1 MREYKE
7 SEEKRERGMGK
18 GLRLG
23 RNLILLL
30 LTLVIILFFMF
41 FYVRSILGQFLAT
54 HPDPGISNQEAP
66 KEPEDDGRI
75 RITASGDIIYHDSLI
90 QGGKTQDGYD
100 FSSNY
105 ASVKPLISSA
115 DLAIGDFEGVVT
127 EQVKPAGYPNF
138 NAPGQVVSAIKDAG
152 FDVMDLANNHILD
165 QGIHGALDT
174 RQAFEDAGIST
185 IGIKDDKDSILIREV
200 KGIKVA
206 ILGFSYGYNNK
217 NGAGK
222 GVTAVQRQQY
232 MQMLDE
238 NYVKEKIQTARQQAD
253 LVIVMPHKGTEYS
266 EKVSRADQTLY
277 HKMIDWGADLIF
289 GGHPHVVQATEKV
302 TRDGQDKFIIYS
314 MGNFLSNQVK
324 EVMGNDKSQRGTIIE
339 AVLKK
344 DASGQLMIE
353 DVLSHPVWV
362 QRTEKGAAADAAGN
376 AASGKSGTD
385 KSTGKKTAA
394 KSKSAAKLYDIK
406 TLLCTDYME
415 GGPNRDQV
423 GDSEREAI
431 KAAYE
436 AVQKTVSADGE
447 GSVWKNR

>member
-1 MREYKE
+1 
-7 SEEKRERGMGK
+7 
-18 GLRLG
+18 
-23 RNLILLL
+23 
-30 LTLVIILFFMF
+30 
-41 FYVRSILGQFLAT
+41 
-54 HPDPGISNQEAP
+54 
-66 KEPEDDGRI
+66 
-75 RITASGDIIYHDSLI
+75 
-90 QGGKTQDGYD
+90 
-100 FSSNY
+100 
-105 ASVKPLISSA
+105 
-115 DLAIGDFEGVVT
+115 
-127 EQVKPAGYPNF
+127 
-138 NAPGQVVSAIKDAG
+138 
-152 FDVMDLANNHILD
+152 MDLANNHILD

-222 GVTAVQRQQY
+222 GGTAVQRQQY

-266 EKVSRADQTLY
+266 EKVSKADQTLY

-314 MGNFLSNQVK
+314 MGNLLSNQVK

-376 AASGKSGTD
+376 AASGKSGTE

-415 GGPNRDQV
+415 GGPNQDQV

-436 AVQKTVSADGE
+436 AIQKTVSADGE